1 MKKFISHPRTG
12 SHWLIGLINEYTNV
26 DRHSLFTH
34 QHDDKLIHKFSDV
47 DLYLYRDPTD
57 VIYSYCVAL
66 NDMSDSNID
75 LMSEQYKNHL
85 LWYLNNSKIILTYDS
100 LFNKD
105 YNQIKLVISLFD
117 EWDEE
122 RFNDIYELVDKSYTI
137 NYVKGNKNF
146 YSSNLLTKEYEN
158 NRNSFIINHG
168 DKIKNNFSFL
178 KDFKTKL

>member
-1 MKKFISHPRTG
+1 
-12 SHWLIGLINEYTNV
+12 
-26 DRHSLFTH
+26 
-34 QHDDKLIHKFSDV
+34 
-47 DLYLYRDPTD
+47 
-57 VIYSYCVAL
+57 
-66 NDMSDSNID
+66 
-75 LMSEQYKNHL
+75 MSEQYKNHL